1 MATVS
6 KNILWQSI
14 AAFLQI
20 YTGGIVFIL
29 LAKIMTIED
38 FGILTFGFS
47 FSTLLATCLD
57 FGQSLM
63 IMKDYPQKLF
73 PSSAYILNSMA
84 QKIGLIVIFSGIFLI
99 YLLIFYSGEWLIIG
113 QLFVLFAIISA
124 YILYLQAVLRV
135 KNRFKDAALTI
146 FAYAIVISILV
157 YFVYLGHLTTVE
169 FITYMIVARL
179 FQLSVTIL
187 FCKEIFIKKWFSLN
201 IQRHLLKYSW
211 SYGAHFIFGTF
222 YFTVDTQIIALL
234 LSAEDV
240 ALYQSIF
247 RIIYIFLIV
256 SDVASNV
263 LLPYLSSKYAKDQT
277 IDKLSGN
284 ILYLLLVLGCMLFL
298 FFTFFYKEII
308 EILYTS
314 EYIKAYPLVFPLSI
328 VILLRTSSSIYGTL
342 LTISNNQVN
351 RVKVVFLSMI
361 SSITLNFILIPYYGI
376 AGSAWISVVV
386 HLLLFVGYQWY
397 SKKDF
402 PQIELFTFSNGSIV
416 LTTFI
421 FIVIERT
428 LPLQNTFVSI
438 FLFAVWGILIFFL
451 MKKHKKLSILNEIL
465 KDKGVI

>member
-6 KNILWQSI
+6 KNIFWQSI

-73 PSSAYILNSMA
+73 PSSAYVLNSMA
-84 QKIGLIVIFSGIFLI
+84 QKIVLILVFCTLFFI
-99 YLLIFYSGEWLIIG
+99 YLVIFYSGEWLVIG
-113 QLFVLFAIISA
+113 QLFILFAIVSA
-124 YILYLQAVLRV
+124 YVLYLQAVLRV
-135 KNRFKDAALTI
+135 NNRFKDAALSITT
-146 FAYAIVISILV
+146 YAIVISILV
-157 YFVYLGHLTTVE
+157 YLVYIRQLNTVQ

-179 FQLSVTIL
+179 FQLGITVL
-187 FCKEIFIKKWFSLN
+187 FCKEFFIKNWFSAA

-234 LSAEDV
+234 LTAEDV

-277 IDKLSGN
+277 IDELSGN
-284 ILYLLLVLGCMLFL
+284 ILYLLMVLGCSLFL

-308 EILYTS
+308 TVLYTP
-314 EYIKAYPLVFPLSI
+314 EYIKAYPLVLPLSL
-328 VILLRTSSSIYGTL
+328 VILLRTTSSIYGTL

-351 RVKVVFLSMI
+351 RVKVVFLSMV
-361 SSITLNFILIPYYGI
+361 SSITLNLVLIPHFGI
-376 AGSAWISVVV
+376 VGSAWISVVV
-386 HLLLFVGYQWY
+386 HLLLFAGYQWY

-402 PQIELFTFSNGSIV
+402 PKIALFTFVNGSIV
-416 LTTFI
+416 LTTFMY
-421 FIVIERT
+421 IVVERM
-428 LPLQNTFVSI
+428 LDLQNTYIS
-438 FLFAVWGILIFFL
+438 AVLYVLWGISMFFL
-451 MKKHKKLSILNEIL
+451 MKKHQKLAILNQIL
-465 KDKGVI
+465 KDKGVV

>member
-38 FGILTFGFS
+38 FGIVSFGFS

-73 PSSAYILNSMA
+73 PSSVYILNSMF
-84 QKIGLIVIFSGIFLI
+84 QKIGLILVFCTLFFV
-99 YLLIFYSGEWLIIG
+99 YLTLFYSDEWLVIG
-113 QLFVLFAIISA
+113 QLFILFAIVSA
-124 YILYLQAVLRV
+124 YLLYLQAILRV
-135 KNRFKDAALTI
+135 QNRFKDATVSITI
-146 FAYAIVISILV
+146 YAIFISILV
-157 YFVYLGHLTTVE
+157 YLIYTEHITTVE

-179 FQLSVTIL
+179 GQLGITL
-187 FCKEIFIKKWFSLN
+187 LLCKEIFIRKWFS
-201 IQRHLLKYSW
+201 IDVQKHLLKYSW

-263 LLPYLSSKYAKDQT
+263 LLPYLSSKYAKDQI

-284 ILYLLLVLGCMLFL
+284 ILYLLLVLGCSLFL

-308 EILYTS
+308 TVLYTP
-314 EYIKAYPLVFPLSI
+314 EYVKAYPLVLPLSI
-328 VILLRTSSSIYGTL
+328 VILLRTSSSIFGTL

-351 RVKVVFLSMI
+351 RVKVVFLSMVFSI
-361 SSITLNFILIPYYGI
+361 SLNFLLIPYYGI
-376 AGSAWISVVV
+376 VGSAWISVLV
-386 HLLLFVGYQWY
+386 HLLLFAGYQRY
-397 SKKDF
+397 SKNDF
-402 PQIELFTFSNGSIV
+402 PHIQLFTFSNGSIV

-421 FIVIERT
+421 FIVVERAI
-428 LPLQNTFVSI
+428 PVQNTFVSI
-438 FLFAVWGILIFFL
+438 FLFAVWGILILIL
-451 MKKHKKLSILNEIL
+451 MKKHQKLAILNQIL
-465 KDKGVI
+465 KDKGVV